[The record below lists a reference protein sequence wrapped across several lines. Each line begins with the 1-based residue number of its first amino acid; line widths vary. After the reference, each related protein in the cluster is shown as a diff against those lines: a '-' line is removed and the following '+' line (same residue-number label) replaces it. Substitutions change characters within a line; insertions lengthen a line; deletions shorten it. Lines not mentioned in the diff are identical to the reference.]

1 MQRKN
6 NVWLLKNTHFFS
18 HPIWLIKGTA
28 LGVKYCITKLV
39 FSLLKSHLDFF
50 FFIFPS
56 FLISLVSFSIGPF
69 SFKCEIYSLLTE
81 KFIVVVALKVF

>member
-28 LGVKYCITKLV
+28 IGMKYYLTKLV
-39 FSLLKSHLDFF
+39 CSLLKSHFDFF
-50 FFIFPS
+50 FH
-56 FLISLVSFSIGPF
+56 FSILLNFF
-69 SFKCEIYSLLTE
+69 SLILYWSL
-81 KFIVVVALKVF
+81 FF

>member
-1 MQRKN
+1 MQRKK

-28 LGVKYCITKLV
+28 LGVKYYLTKPV
-39 FSLLKSHLDFF
+39 CSLLKSHLDF

>member
-28 LGVKYCITKLV
+28 IGVKYYLTKLV
-39 FSLLKSHLDFF
+39 CSLLKSHLDSFF
-50 FFIFPS
+50 H
-56 FLISLVSFSIGPF
+56 FSILLNF
-69 SFKCEIYSLLTE
+69 FSLLLYWSL
-81 KFIVVVALKVF
+81 FF